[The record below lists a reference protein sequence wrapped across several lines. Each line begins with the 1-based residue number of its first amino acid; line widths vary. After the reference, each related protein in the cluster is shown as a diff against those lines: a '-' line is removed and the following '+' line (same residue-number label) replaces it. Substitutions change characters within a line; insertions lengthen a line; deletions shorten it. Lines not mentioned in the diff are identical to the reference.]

1 MLFSHDIPGDPLI
14 GPIVHDEPVLALDT
28 VHYAGQAVAMVVGES
43 YEACRAGAE
52 AVRVDYEVLPAITTI
67 DEALAAK
74 SFLTDEHRIA
84 RGDLEAALAQADVV
98 IEGRTESGAQDH
110 FYLETQAT
118 LATPLENG
126 CMHLLS
132 STQHPTEVQRMAALV
147 LGKGAHEI
155 TCETARMGGAFGGK
169 ESQAANYA
177 SLAALAA
184 HAVGEPVCVWLNRED
199 DMAFTGK
206 RHPFASRYKAGFSA
220 EGDLTALQVEIYSDG
235 GWTVDLSPGVHDR
248 AMFHLDNAYFI
259 PNLEFTG
266 RACRTNRPSGTAF
279 RGFGGPQG
287 VVVVEEA
294 IARFAEQTGRDPAEV
309 RARNYYAE
317 GGRDWALT
325 DKRLRRSGSSA
336 SMKSCWRR
344 AIMGA
349 SRADRRLQRRQ
360 RARQTRARL
369 PAGQVWDLLYRLG
382 AQPGGGSG
390 RRLHRRLGADQSW
403 RHRDGAGSAH
413 QDGGGGG

>member
-1 MLFSHDIPGDPLI
+1 M
-14 GPIVHDEPVLALDT
+14 LALDT
-28 VHYAGQAVAMVVGES
+28 VHYAVEAAMVVGES
-43 YEACRAGAE
+43 YEACRTGAE

-74 SFLTDEHRIA
+74 TFLTDEHRIA

-155 TCETARMGGAFGGK
+155 TCETARMGGAVGGK

-317 GGRDWALT
+317 GGRDWAPYGQ
-325 DKRLRRSGSSA
+325 KIEEIRLQRVHEG
-336 SMKSCWRR
+336 CWP
-344 AIMGA
+344 ATTKA
-349 SRADRRLQRRQ
+349 SRGDRRLQRRQ
-360 RARQTRARL
+360 RRQARARL
-369 PAGQVWDLLYRLG
+369 PAGQVWDLLCRLG